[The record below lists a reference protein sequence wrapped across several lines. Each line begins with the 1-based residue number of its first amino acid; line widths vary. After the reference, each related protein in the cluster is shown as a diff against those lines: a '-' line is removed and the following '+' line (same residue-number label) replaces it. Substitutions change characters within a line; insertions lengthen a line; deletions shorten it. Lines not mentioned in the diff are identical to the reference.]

1 MLEVFDEGEGVVV
14 RESEGIKARVV
25 DLEEEEEEEV
35 VAEMARR

>member
-1 MLEVFDEGEGVVV
+1 MLEVFDEGEGVAV

-25 DLEEEEEEEV
+25 DLEEKEEED